1 MKTHIEIYI
10 RLDLDGGKT
19 LHDVLREFAGKTKG
33 WEFPLENSLDYQNGH
48 GYPAGFVVSD
58 SVKGL
63 KRGAVAIANLD
74 HDHLNRFRVP
84 NIVPRDS
91 WKLTMDQYNAIG
103 ISFAKNF
110 RRFLRMNK
118 YGGVVMVSGPE
129 KKLSDIIQGE
139 KCRSLFEAWLYTPT
153 LISHPADIQALH
165 VFICALFRYGS
176 SVRSYEIGQ
185 FLIEDRGWKPNA
197 ANFVVAEIEKGLAI
211 LTVNRNFHRW

>member
-1 MKTHIEIYI
+1 MKAHVEIYI

-19 LHDVLREFAGKTKG
+19 LHDVLREFAEKTKG
-33 WEFPLENSLDYQNGH
+33 WEFPLENSLDYQKGH

-63 KRGAVAIANLD
+63 ERGAVAIANLD
-74 HDHLNRFRVP
+74 PKQLNRFRVP

-91 WKLTMDQYNAIG
+91 WHLTMDQYNAIG

-110 RRFLRMNK
+110 RQFLRMNK
-118 YGGVVMVSGPE
+118 YGGAVKMSGPE
-129 KKLSDIIQGE
+129 KKLSDIIRGE
-139 KCRSLFEAWLYTPT
+139 KCRKLFEAWLHTPT
-153 LISHPADIQALH
+153 LISHPGDIQALH

-176 SVRSYEIGQ
+176 DARSYQIGQ
-185 FLIEDRGWKPNA
+185 FLIEDRGWKPKA
-197 ANFVVAEIEKGLAI
+197 ANFVVTEIEKGLAI